1 MGCFSDP
8 TRTSF
13 DAGSFVHAVV
23 NEKATFA
30 EPEDEMQRRLSEL
43 RSRIGDAKV
52 DW

>member
-8 TRTSF
+8 TPTSF
-13 DAGSFVHAVV
+13 DAGSFVNAVV
-23 NEKATFA
+23 NEKGTFA
-30 EPEDEMQRRLSEL
+30 EPEEVMQRRLSEL